1 MRSSKRFTVMLLVLV
16 LTLLTGA
23 CTAQATG
30 EPLPSP
36 SNLPFEAEPFT
47 DVPAGADYAQAAD
60 WCREMGLM
68 QGTTPTTFSPDTT
81 LTRAMVVTIL
91 HRAVGEP
98 AVPGSSPF
106 PDVLAGQWYTEAILW
121 ASGEGIV
128 NGYGGRFGPEDP
140 ITLEQLDVM
149 IARYKGRDP
158 AWTGDPTRAVPA
170 TRAQAATAFY
180 LALSQEN
187 GESPTP
193 SPEATPKPAS
203 SILVAYFSNTGNT
216 ESIARHIQSAFGEN
230 ATLYRIVSE
239 EPYTAAD
246 LNYNTDC
253 RANREQKDPSV
264 RPAIS
269 GQIEN
274 MAQYDVVFLGY
285 PIWWGEPPRIIY
297 TFLEGYDWAGKTV
310 IPFCTSGSSPYSD
323 SGIRDLAGEETNWL
337 SGRRFPGSTGRDTV
351 VQWVNG
357 LELPEADKEEEN
369 TMYLQIGET
378 VWTAALEDNPSADA
392 WRELLTQGPVTVD
405 MSDYGGFE
413 KVGGIGTSL
422 PQSNRQI
429 TTRPGDII
437 LYQGTSIT
445 VYYDTNT
452 WNFTPLGHVEH
463 VTQEE
468 LKEVLKAGGENV
480 TVTFSLTAPAL

>member
-1 MRSSKRFTVMLLVLV
+1 MRSAKRFTAILLVFV

-23 CTAQATG
+23 CTARATG
-30 EPLPSP
+30 EALPSP
-36 SNLPFEAEPFT
+36 AGTEPFT
-47 DVPAGADYAQAAD
+47 DVPADADYAQAAD

-81 LTRAMVVTIL
+81 LTRAMVATVL
-91 HRAVGEP
+91 HRAAGEP
-98 AVPGSSPF
+98 AALGSSPF
-106 PDVLAGQWYTEAILW
+106 HDVPAGQWYSEAILW
-121 ASGEGIV
+121 ASGKGIV
-128 NGYGGRFGPEDP
+128 NGYGGGRFGPEDP
-140 ITLEQLDVM
+140 VTLEQLDVM
-149 IARYKGRDP
+149 IARYEGQDP
-158 AWTGDPTRAVPA
+158 AWTGDPARAVPA

-180 LALSQEN
+180 LALSPKGSDEP
-187 GESPTP
+187 GP
-193 SPEATPKPAS
+193 SV
-203 SILVAYFSNTGNT
+203 LVAYFSNTSNT
-216 ESIARHIQSAFGEN
+216 ENIAGHIQSAFGEE
-230 ATLYRIVSE
+230 AVLYRILPE

-253 RANREQKDPSV
+253 RANREQKDPTV

-269 GQIEN
+269 GQVEN

-285 PIWWGEPPRIIY
+285 PIWWGEPPKIIY
-297 TFLEGYDWAGKTV
+297 TFLESYDWAGKTV

-323 SGIRDLAGEETNWL
+323 SGIRDLVGEETTWL
-337 SGRRFPGSTGRDTV
+337 SGRRFSGSTGRDTV
-351 VQWVNG
+351 TQWVNS
-357 LELPEADKEEEN
+357 LELPDAGKEEEN
-369 TMYLQIGET
+369 TVYLQIGET

-392 WRELLTQGPVTVD
+392 WRELLAQGPVTVD

-445 VYYDTNT
+445 IYYDTNT
-452 WNFTPLGHVEH
+452 WNFTPLGHVEN

-480 TVTFSLTAPAL
+480 TVTFSLTDPAL

>member
-1 MRSSKRFTVMLLVLV
+1 MRTVKRLTAMLLVLV

-23 CTAQATG
+23 CATRATG

-36 SNLPFEAEPFT
+36 SGAPAGPESFT

-68 QGTTPTTFSPDTT
+68 QGTTPTTFSPDAT
-81 LTRAMVVTIL
+81 LTRAMVATVL
-91 HRAVGEP
+91 HRAAGEP
-98 AVPGSSPF
+98 AVSGSSPF
-106 PDVLAGQWYTEAILW
+106 TDVPAGQWYSEAILW
-121 ASGEGIV
+121 ASGKGIV
-128 NGYGGRFGPEDP
+128 NGYGGGRFGPEDP
-140 ITLEQLDVM
+140 VTLEQLDVM
-149 IARYKGRDP
+149 IARYEGRDL
-158 AWTGDPTRAVPA
+158 AWTGDPARAVPA

-180 LALSQEN
+180 LALSPEN
-187 GESPTP
+187 GKGPAP
-193 SPEATPKPAS
+193 SPEATPEPGPS
-203 SILVAYFSNTGNT
+203 VLVAYFSNTSNT
-216 ESIARHIQSAFGEN
+216 ENIAGHIRSAFGED
-230 ATLYRIVSE
+230 AVLYQILPE

-269 GQIEN
+269 GQVEN

-285 PIWWGEPPRIIY
+285 PIWWGEPPRIIC
-297 TFLEGYDWAGKTV
+297 TFLESYDWAGKTV

-323 SGIRDLAGEETNWL
+323 NGIRELVGEETTWL
-337 SGRRFPGSTGRDTV
+337 SGRRFSGSTDRDTV
-351 VQWVNG
+351 AQWVNG
-357 LELPEADKEEEN
+357 LELPETDKEET
-369 TMYLQIGET
+369 TMDIRIGET
-378 VWTAALEDNPSADA
+378 VWTATLEDNPSADA
-392 WRELLTQGPVTVD
+392 WRELLAQGPVTVE

-413 KVGGIGTSL
+413 KVGGIGASL
-422 PQSNRQI
+422 PRSDRQI

-445 VYYDTNT
+445 IYYDTNT
-452 WNFTPLGHVEH
+452 WNFTPLGHVEN

-480 TVTFSLTAPAL
+480 TVTFSLTDLAL

>member
-91 HRAVGEP
+91 HRAAGKP

-106 PDVLAGQWYTEAILW
+106 PDVPAGKWYSEAVLW
-121 ASGEGIV
+121 ASGEEIV

-149 IARYKGRDP
+149 IARYEGRAP
-158 AWTGDPTRAVPA
+158 VWTGDPARAVPA
-170 TRAQAATAFY
+170 TRAQAATVFY

-216 ESIARHIQSAFGEN
+216 ESIARHIQRHALPNRFGG
-230 ATLYRIVSE
+230 ALHR
-239 EPYTAAD
+239 
-246 LNYNTDC
+246 
-253 RANREQKDPSV
+253 R
-264 RPAIS
+264 RPELQHRLP
-269 GQIEN
+269 GQPGAEGS
-274 MAQYDVVFLGY
+274 LG
-285 PIWWGEPPRIIY
+285 PPRHQR
-297 TFLEGYDWAGKTV
+297 TDRK
-310 IPFCTSGSSPYSD
+310 
-323 SGIRDLAGEETNWL
+323 
-337 SGRRFPGSTGRDTV
+337 
-351 VQWVNG
+351 
-357 LELPEADKEEEN
+357 
-369 TMYLQIGET
+369 
-378 VWTAALEDNPSADA
+378 
-392 WRELLTQGPVTVD
+392 
-405 MSDYGGFE
+405 YGA
-413 KVGGIGTSL
+413 I
-422 PQSNRQI
+422 
-429 TTRPGDII
+429 
-437 LYQGTSIT
+437 
-445 VYYDTNT
+445 
-452 WNFTPLGHVEH
+452 
-463 VTQEE
+463 
-468 LKEVLKAGGENV
+468 
-480 TVTFSLTAPAL
+480 